1 MLSYQKGKKLFLAAI
16 PFFTKEVWRVM
27 LSILIPYLLIWTGDE
42 RQRDVTDRT
51 LQTIREFLESEQVDL
66 DFLTAVL
73 GSFILQKTYLF

>member
-1 MLSYQKGKKLFLAAI
+1 
-16 PFFTKEVWRVM
+16 M